1 MNYIL
6 SFLVF
11 FMFSALAA
19 QHDGSVSI
27 TEKTPFKADSFVGV
41 DHFGALY
48 FIKNRTLFKQE
59 NEKLF
64 NFKDFQLGTIGSVDL
79 LNPLKI
85 TLFFP
90 DYNTAVILD
99 NKLNEIERISF
110 SMEPPFLNIIN
121 ATTANDTRLWV
132 FNNDSQQLELYNY
145 RNKKHQVL
153 SQSVSETYI
162 THTSNY
168 NFCFLLTEEKLRI
181 YNIYGSL
188 LESIPNTGI
197 THLSNNNDRLIY
209 KTGNELVLL
218 TEKLSVKRKLSF
230 DEIKIKDL
238 YLSNEFLYI
247 YDGEFLHKTAITI
260 NKK

>member
-1 MNYIL
+1 MNNIL
-6 SFLVF
+6 SFLLF
-11 FMFSALAA
+11 LIFTSISAQDTRAI
-19 QHDGSVSI
+19 SVI
-27 TEKTPFKADSFVGV
+27 EKNPLNAERFVGV
-41 DHFGALY
+41 DNFGGVY
-48 FIKNRTLFKQE
+48 FIKNRTLFKQVNTE
-59 NEKLF
+59 VF
-64 NFKDFQLGTIGSVDL
+64 NFKDFQLGSIGSVDL

-121 ATTANDTRLWV
+121 ATTANDTRLWI

-145 RNKKHQVL
+145 RNKNHQAL
-153 SQSVSETYI
+153 SRPLSETYI

-188 LESIPNTGI
+188 LENIPNTKV
-197 THLSNNNDRLIY
+197 TQLSNNNERLIY

-218 TEKLSVKRKLSF
+218 SEKLSVKRTFTF

-238 YLSNEFLYI
+238 FLSDEFLYI
-247 YDGEFLHKTAITI
+247 YDGEFLHKTAIII
-260 NKK
+260 NK